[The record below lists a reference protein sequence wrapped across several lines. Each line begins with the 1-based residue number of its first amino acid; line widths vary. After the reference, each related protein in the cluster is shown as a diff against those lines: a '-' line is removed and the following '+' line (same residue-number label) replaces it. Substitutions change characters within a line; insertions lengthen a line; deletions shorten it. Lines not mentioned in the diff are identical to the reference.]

1 MVKHVW
7 QGIGGREIPAGATE
21 STWTAADGMPI
32 RRIDWRRAPGVPRGS
47 ILFLP
52 GRGDF
57 YEKYL
62 ETFDYWA
69 AKGWHVTASD
79 WRGQAGSAGPE
90 PRSDVGDIADFSIWV
105 DDLAH
110 LYQTWRAATPGPHVV
125 IGHSMGGHLV
135 LRTLAEGR
143 IDPDATVLS
152 APMLGFA
159 TILPRWV
166 QRRYAA
172 IMNRLG
178 DPARPAWKASEKPGA
193 REAMRANLLTHDET
207 RYADEQWWRAQ
218 RPWLALGPA
227 SWRWLKK
234 ASESFDRLDAPG
246 LLEAVHSPVLLVAT
260 RHDALVSWPAI
271 ARAARRLPQASL
283 VAWGREGRHEL
294 LRESDAVRDRVLAT
308 IDEFLERKAP
318 APGGSATPAA

>member
-7 QGIGGREIPAGATE
+7 QESRGREIPAGVAE
-21 STWTAADGMPI
+21 STWAAADGTPI
-32 RRIDWRRAPGVPRGS
+32 RRIDWRRTEGAPRGS

-69 AKGWHVTASD
+69 SKGWYVTAAD
-79 WRGQAGSAGPE
+79 WRGQAGSGGP
-90 PRSDVGDIADFSIWV
+90 PPGPAVGDIADFSVWV

-110 LYQTWRAATPGPHVV
+110 LYQVWRAQTPAPHVV
-125 IGHSMGGHLV
+125 VGHSMGGHLV

-143 IDPDATVLS
+143 IDPCATVLS

-159 TILPRWV
+159 TVLPRWA
-166 QRRYAA
+166 QRIYAA
-172 IMNRLG
+172 VMNRVG
-178 DPARPAWKASEKPGA
+178 DPARPAWKTSEKPGA
-193 REAMRANLLTHDET
+193 RAALRANLLTHDAA

-234 ASESFDRLDAPG
+234 ASESFDLLDSPG
-246 LLEAVHSPVLLVAT
+246 VMEAVKGPVLLLAT
-260 RHDALVSWPAI
+260 RHDALVSWGAI
-271 ARAARRLPQASL
+271 ARAARRLPHAQLA
-283 VAWGREGRHEL
+283 AWGREGRHEL

-308 IDEFLERKAP
+308 IDEFLEREAP
-318 APGGSATPAA
+318 ARSNR

>member
-1 MVKHVW
+1 MD
-7 QGIGGREIPAGATE
+7 RRAIPAGAVE
-21 STWTAADGMPI
+21 GFWHAEDGWAI
-32 RRIDWRRAPGVPRGS
+32 RRIDWPLPQGGAEGS

-62 ETFDYWA
+62 ETLDHWA
-69 AKGWHVTASD
+69 GEGWRVTASD
-79 WRGQAGSAGPE
+79 WRGQAGSG
-90 PRSDVGDIADFSIWV
+90 RLGADTVTGHIDDFETWV
-105 DDLAH
+105 RDLGFFWKRWTAE
-110 LYQTWRAATPGPHVV
+110 TPGPHV
-125 IGHSMGGHLV
+125 IAAHSMGGHLV

-143 IDPDATVLS
+143 IDPVATVLS

-193 REAMRANLLTHDET
+193 REAMRANLLTHDEA

-234 ASESFDRLDAPG
+234 ASESFDRLDTPG

-271 ARAARRLPQASL
+271 ARAARRLPQAEL

-308 IDEFLERKAP
+308 IDEFLEREAP